1 MTVKL
6 LGVAAVALS
15 LIAAPVTARP
25 LNQMV
30 GFSGL
35 NDPSITQTGVPTAT
49 INPGT
54 YAIGG
59 QGSVNFTPGDFK
71 VACIVPNGT
80 IAFVDPANPGIVCT
94 LDPNSIVKGALTETG
109 YIEFIPQYQNP
120 AYGNPICLFQG
131 DTSPTVDTLAAYA
144 PGIASTLPGIRFI
157 ENIAAK
163 YFLAA
168 DGKMHVGLTFQ
179 FLAVPFTPY
188 QINFICPPK
197 GP

>member
-6 LGVAAVALS
+6 LGIAAVALS

-71 VACIVPNGT
+71 VACIAPNGT

-109 YIEFIPQYQNP
+109 YIEFIPHIKIPPMEIPFVFFKEIHLLPSILSPLTLLVSP
-120 AYGNPICLFQG
+120 AHYRVS
-131 DTSPTVDTLAAYA
+131 DSSKTSRRSTSSLLTARCTLA
-144 PGIASTLPGIRFI
+144 
-157 ENIAAK
+157 
-163 YFLAA
+163 
-168 DGKMHVGLTFQ
+168 
-179 FLAVPFTPY
+179 
-188 QINFICPPK
+188 
-197 GP
+197 